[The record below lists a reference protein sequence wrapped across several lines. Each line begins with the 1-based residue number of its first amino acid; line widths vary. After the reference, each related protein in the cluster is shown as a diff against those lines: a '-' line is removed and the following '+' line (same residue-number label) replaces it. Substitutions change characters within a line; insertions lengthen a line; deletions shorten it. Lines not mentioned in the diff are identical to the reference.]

1 MDKTLELLLQ
11 AIFLLFIN
19 AILVK
24 VSWNYVITKITNM
37 RRVTYCESIALVVL
51 VSSLLNWS

>member
-1 MDKTLELLLQ
+1 MDKTLELILQ
-11 AIFLLFIN
+11 AIFLLLLN
-19 AILVK
+19 GILVK
-24 VSWNYVITKITNM
+24 ISWNYAITKITNM